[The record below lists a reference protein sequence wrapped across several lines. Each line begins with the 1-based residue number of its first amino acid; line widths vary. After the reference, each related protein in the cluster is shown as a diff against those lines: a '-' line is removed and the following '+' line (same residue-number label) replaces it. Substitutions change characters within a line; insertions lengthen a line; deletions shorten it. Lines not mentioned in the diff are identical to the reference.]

1 MATPSEQ
8 RPARVG
14 WQEVLVTGLLVL
26 AAVAT
31 SWSSY
36 QATRWNGEQALAAGR
51 TSGIRIE
58 AARTASLGEAQTQV
72 DVATFIAWSEADRTG
87 DRDLADYFVD
97 RFRPEFK
104 TAFDAWV
111 ATDPL
116 TDSTAPATPF
126 AMPEYQVAARNAALR
141 LDAQADVSAATVQ
154 RNVLRAS
161 NYVLSVVLYAT
172 ALFFAGISTKIGS
185 RRLRTVLVACGWAV
199 FLGTVV
205 WVATFPVS
213 VQV

>member
-1 MATPSEQ
+1 MLATS
-8 RPARVG
+8 
-14 WQEVLVTGLLVL
+14 LLVL

-87 DRDLADYFVD
+87 DRELAAYFAD

-104 TAFDAWV
+104 TAFDAWL

-116 TDSTAPATPF
+116 TDSTAPPTPF
-126 AMPEYQVAARNAALR
+126 AMPEYQVAARKEALE
-141 LDAQADVSAATVQ
+141 LDAKAEASAAIVQ
-154 RNVLRAS
+154 RNVQRAS

-172 ALFFAGISTKIGS
+172 ALFFAGISTRIGS
-185 RRLRTVLVACGWAV
+185 RRLRTVLVACGCAV
-199 FLGTVV
+199 FVGTVA